1 MFSNQT
7 QLDALIQEYQDLIK
21 DQQDRILEMAKT
33 IDDLT
38 FKLQLTEA
46 SLPANKE
53 NYL

>member
-1 MFSNQT
+1 MFSNHT
-7 QLDALIQEYQDLIK
+7 QVDALVKEYQDMIK
-21 DQQDRILEMAKT
+21 DQQNKILELTKK

>member
-7 QLDALIQEYQDLIK
+7 QIDTLLKEYQDLIA
-21 DQQDRILEMAKT
+21 DQQNQIIEMAKT

-38 FKLQLTEA
+38 FKLELTEA